1 MTVKILED
9 RTPEDRCSVCGSD
22 KSVKYYFIDKEGNRK
37 LLCNKCAL
45 TYNPVEE
52 SSKESYVV
60 TMTDYRY
67 ANGAYIPVE
76 SEEMRKALIKEDIY
90 IGTYPDI
97 ETATI
102 FTYKKIETLFGYI
115 DTNFPYKINIEVSI
129 YPDKNQK
136 MFYVSNKGQIQA
148 IFKIE
153 RENTFIHRN
162 MINSVYGT
170 TGVEQSVSAENC
182 YITNDISNGS
192 VRIDYIYHDINKCVN
207 SKLFKADAYA
217 LLCNINEYADIF
229 TRFKD
234 LRDRKKTKDTLT
246 IVLTGTFP
254 ERDSYDPFNTSYIDA
269 YVGEGDPSNNMLN
282 YIKVYNGK
290 YELGDEKFIKK
301 IMDEIQ
307 SINIPIDNVYII
319 DKRLL
324 PEEKEDKSSKEEN
337 KKGIQ
342 LKDLKSEDIDSIVE
356 EAAEKLSEKVDEDNE
371 YVADECY
378 INDNNID
385 FIGPGTIHTSVEV
398 SKGYNDE
405 TYNEDLL
412 YELAEATNIYTRF
425 RDIRVKYHGKNLILE
440 LTGVR
445 PIKDKYDPDNT
456 TIVKAYCIDAVR
468 VRRKCVYETKYQ
480 IPADQLSDNSYNII
494 DDFFNFAYDNLNLS
508 EYDNLYIIDKRLL
521 PEEKEDKSS
530 KEKKA
535 ISCEIKP
542 SFASKVVKEYD
553 GVVVS
558 YDFGDNEGKTEYYK
572 SLNELIANLKK
583 YTNAFTKFID
593 KRYENLESDDEDFAL
608 LKIDYNSIYDKYSIN
623 VYINNIAKFM
633 RILSKDNP
641 EINDAFKEALDFCK
655 NRKFFIVSGITIS
668 L

>member
-1 MTVKILED
+1 MTVKILEN

-22 KSVKYYFIDKEGNRK
+22 KSVKYYFMDKEGNKK

-45 TYNPVEE
+45 TNNPVEE

-67 ANGAYIPVE
+67 ANGAYITVE

-115 DTNFPYKINIEVSI
+115 DTDFPYKINIEVSV

-136 MFYVSNKGQIQA
+136 MFYVSSKGQIQA
-148 IFKIE
+148 FFKIE
-153 RENTFIHRN
+153 KENTFIHRN
-162 MINSVYGT
+162 MINSVYGA
-170 TGVEQSVSAENC
+170 TGAEQTISVGSC
-182 YITNDISNGS
+182 YITDDESNGS
-192 VRIDYIYHDINKCVN
+192 VRIEGLYRDTNKYV
-207 SKLFKADAYA
+207 SSELFKADAYM
-217 LLCNINEYADIF
+217 LLYDINEYADIF
-229 TRFKD
+229 THFYD

-246 IVLTGTFP
+246 IVLTGRFP
-254 ERDSYDPFNTSYIDA
+254 ERDNYDPFNTSYIDA

-282 YIKVYNGK
+282 YIKIYNGK
-290 YELGDEKFIKK
+290 YELGDEKFIKR

-307 SINIPIDNVYII
+307 SINIQIDNVYIV

-324 PEEKEDKSSKEEN
+324 PEEKEDKSSK
-337 KKGIQ
+337 
-342 LKDLKSEDIDSIVE
+342 D
-356 EAAEKLSEKVDEDNE
+356 
-371 YVADECY
+371 
-378 INDNNID
+378 
-385 FIGPGTIHTSVEV
+385 
-398 SKGYNDE
+398 
-405 TYNEDLL
+405 
-412 YELAEATNIYTRF
+412 
-425 RDIRVKYHGKNLILE
+425 
-440 LTGVR
+440 
-445 PIKDKYDPDNT
+445 
-456 TIVKAYCIDAVR
+456 
-468 VRRKCVYETKYQ
+468 
-480 IPADQLSDNSYNII
+480 
-494 DDFFNFAYDNLNLS
+494 
-508 EYDNLYIIDKRLL
+508 
-521 PEEKEDKSS
+521 
-530 KEKKA
+530 KKA

-593 KRYENLESDDEDFAL
+593 KRYENLESDDENFTL
-608 LKIDYNSIYDKYSIN
+608 LKIDYNTIYNKYSIT
-623 VYINNIAKFM
+623 VYINNTAKFM

-641 EINDAFKEALDFCK
+641 EINDAFKEALDFCD
-655 NRKFFIVSGITIS
+655 NHKFFIVSDIGVQKPESSSTKIDDSYIATCAQIDSDYNS
-668 L
+668 LLGL